1 MSTAEPGADGNSQH
15 LGHLELDPP
24 ADSAQRLRRAIRVAV
39 GSPFEG
45 GNSVSVLKNG
55 VEIFPAML
63 EAVTEAKHSI
73 DFVTFVYWTGDI
85 AKRFANALSERS
97 RAGVRVRVVL
107 DSFGSRPMRQ
117 ELIEQMM
124 AAGVTV
130 ERFRPVIR
138 WKFWV
143 SDHRTHRKILIVDDK
158 IGFTGGVGIASEWE
172 GDARNPDEWRDTH
185 FRVEGPSVLQLK
197 AAFLTDWRDTGH
209 VLDPTDVEVDLP
221 EEAGQVELAVI
232 DGSAQIGFDDAE
244 RVLEA
249 LISEARQ
256 RILIATPYFN
266 PSEAVQDLL
275 TRALERGVNLDLL
288 IPGPHIDKRVSQV
301 MAEEMY
307 LPLIE
312 AGARVW
318 IYQPTMMH
326 VKAMIVDGSMSMVGS
341 ININRRSVE
350 KDEEVAL
357 AICDRDLISLLESH
371 FQEDVA
377 RSIAA
382 APEIRDRPVLRR
394 IAARLL
400 RPIKSEM

>member
-1 MSTAEPGADGNSQH
+1 MNQLPRNDVNSHH
-15 LGHLELDPP
+15 LSHLEIDPP
-24 ADSAQRLRRAIRVAV
+24 ANSSQRLRRAIGAAV
-39 GSPFEG
+39 GSPLED
-45 GNSVSVLKNG
+45 GNSVSVLRNG

-63 EAVTEAKHSI
+63 EAVTEARHSI
-73 DFVTFVYWTGDI
+73 DFLTFIYWTGDI
-85 AKRFANALSERS
+85 AKRFADALSERS

-107 DSFGSRPMRQ
+107 DSFGSRPMRR
-117 ELIEQMM
+117 ELIEQMV
-124 AAGVTV
+124 AAGVKV

-138 WKFWV
+138 WKFWK

-209 VLDPTDVEVDLP
+209 VLDPTDVEVDPP
-221 EEAGQVELAVI
+221 EKAGQVELAVI

-249 LISEARQ
+249 LVSAARQ

-266 PSEAVQDLL
+266 PSEAVQTLF
-275 TRALERGVNLDLL
+275 TRALGRGVNLDLL

-307 LPLIE
+307 LPLID

-326 VKAMIVDGSMSMVGS
+326 VKAMLVDGSMALVGS

-350 KDEEVAL
+350 KDEEVAI
-357 AICDRDLISLLESH
+357 AIFDRELTSLLESH

-382 APEIRDRPVLRR
+382 VSEVRDRPVLRR

-400 RPIKSEM
+400 RPIRSEM

>member
-1 MSTAEPGADGNSQH
+1 MSPAVPRDDVNSQH

-24 ADSAQRLRRAIRVAV
+24 ADSAQRLRRAIRAAV
-39 GSPFEG
+39 GIRLED
-45 GNSVSVLKNG
+45 GNSVSVLRNG

-63 EAVTEAKHSI
+63 EAVTEARHSI
-73 DFVTFVYWTGDI
+73 DFQTFIYWTGDI

-124 AAGVTV
+124 AAGVMV

-138 WKFWV
+138 GKFWE

-172 GDARNPDEWRDTH
+172 GDARNPHEWRDTH
-185 FRVEGPSVLQLK
+185 FRVEGPSVLRLK
-197 AAFLTDWRDTGH
+197 ASFLTDWRDTGH
-209 VLDPTDVEVDLP
+209 VLDPTDLELDLP
-221 EEAGQVELAVI
+221 EKAGQVELAVI
-232 DGSAQIGFDDAE
+232 DGSAQIGFDDTE

-266 PSEAVQDLL
+266 PSEAVQTLI
-275 TRALERGVNLDLL
+275 TRALTRGVNLDLL
-288 IPGPHIDKRVSQV
+288 VPGPHIDKRVSQV

-307 LPLIE
+307 LPLID

-326 VKAMIVDGSMSMVGS
+326 VKAMLVDGSMALVGS

-350 KDEEVAL
+350 KDEEVAV
-357 AICDRDLISLLESH
+357 AIFDRELTSLLESH
-371 FQEDVA
+371 FQDDVA

-400 RPIKSEM
+400 RPIRSEM

>member
-1 MSTAEPGADGNSQH
+1 MSQMPRGDVNSHH
-15 LGHLELDPP
+15 LSHLELDPP
-24 ADSAQRLRRAIRVAV
+24 ADSTQRLRRAIAAAV
-39 GSPFEG
+39 GSPLEG

-63 EAVTEAKHSI
+63 DAVSEARHSI
-73 DFVTFVYWTGDI
+73 DFLTFIYWTGDI
-85 AKRFANALSERS
+85 AKRFADALSERS
-97 RAGVRVRVVL
+97 RDGVRVRVVL
-107 DSFGSRPMRQ
+107 DSYGSRPMRQ
-117 ELIEQMM
+117 ELIEQMV

-130 ERFRPVIR
+130 ERFRPAIR
-138 WKFWV
+138 WKFWKA
-143 SDHRTHRKILIVDDK
+143 DHRTHRKILIVDDK

-197 AAFLTDWRDTGH
+197 ASFLTDWRDTGH
-209 VLDPTDVEVDLP
+209 VLDPTDIEIDLP
-221 EEAGQVELAVI
+221 EKAGDVELAVI

-249 LISEARQ
+249 LISAASQ
-256 RILIATPYFN
+256 RVVIATPYFN
-266 PSEAVQDLL
+266 PSEAIQTLL
-275 TRALERGVNLDLL
+275 TSALARGVNLDLL

-301 MAEEMY
+301 VAEEMY
-307 LPLIE
+307 LPLVD

-326 VKAMIVDGSMSMVGS
+326 VKSMLVDGSMALVGS
-341 ININRRSVE
+341 ININRRSVD
-350 KDEEVAL
+350 KDEEVAV
-357 AICDRDLISLLESH
+357 AIFDRELTNLLESH
-371 FQEDVA
+371 FQEDVE

-382 APEIRDRPVLRR
+382 VPEIRDRPVLRR

-400 RPIKSEM
+400 RPIRSEM

>member
-1 MSTAEPGADGNSQH
+1 MNPAGPRGGENSRH

-24 ADSAQRLRRAIRVAV
+24 ADSAQRLRRAIRAAV
-39 GSPFEG
+39 GSTLED
-45 GNSVSVLKNG
+45 GNSVSVLRNG

-63 EAVTEAKHSI
+63 DAVTEARRSI
-73 DFVTFVYWTGDI
+73 DFLTFIYWTGDI
-85 AKRFANALSERS
+85 AQRFADALSERS

-107 DSFGSRPMRQ
+107 DSFGSSAMRQ

-130 ERFRPVIR
+130 ERFRPVTR
-138 WKFWV
+138 WKFWKG
-143 SDHRTHRKILIVDDK
+143 DHRTHRKILIVDDK

-185 FRVEGPSVLQLK
+185 FRIEGPSVLRLK
-197 AAFLTDWRDTGH
+197 ASFLTDWRDTGH
-209 VLDPTDVEVDLP
+209 VLDPTDLQVDLP
-221 EEAGQVELAVI
+221 EKAGQVELAVI
-232 DGSAQIGFDDAE
+232 DGSAQIGFGDAE
-244 RVLEA
+244 LVIET

-266 PSEAVQDLL
+266 PSEASQTLL
-275 TRALERGVNLDLL
+275 THALTRGVTLDLL

-307 LPLIE
+307 LPLVDV
-312 AGARVW
+312 GARVW

-326 VKAMIVDGSMSMVGS
+326 VKAMLVDGSMALVGS

-350 KDEEVAL
+350 KDEEVAV
-357 AICDRDLISLLESH
+357 AIFDRELTSVLESH

-382 APEIRDRPVLRR
+382 VPKVRNRPVLRR

-400 RPIKSEM
+400 RPIRSEM